1 MFKENFKKELS
12 QEEITNLLLDFDKDN
27 IITQNEKYK
36 IDLSNQEIN
45 ELLEKTRTNFTSIFL
60 PKITIINETTPASFI
75 KLLNENN
82 SNIIGVWI
90 NKKFIHRSKEKTEI
104 RISIK
109 RNYEFTIY
117 EYDLKNKTNKK
128 LENIKGYKLLLK
140 LKKLKASL
148 PIENNFWEK
157 LQEKNNFIKKGINS
171 NV

>member
-1 MFKENFKKELS
+1 MFKENIKKDLS

-60 PKITIINETTPASFI
+60 SKIAIINETTSASFI

-90 NKKFIHRSKEKTEI
+90 NKKFIHKSKDKNEI

-157 LQEKNNFIKKGINS
+157 LKEKNNFIKKGINS

>member
-1 MFKENFKKELS
+1 MFKENIKKDLS

-36 IDLSNQEIN
+36 IDLSNPEIN

-60 PKITIINETTPASFI
+60 SKIAIINETTSASFI

-90 NKKFIHRSKEKTEI
+90 NKKFIHKSKDKNEI

-140 LKKLKASL
+140 LKKLKTSL